1 VTLWVRRLL
10 VANAAVFVLTML
22 FPGITVF
29 LQFTPRYVLILP
41 WTPVTYMFVHAG
53 MQHIFFNMLGLYFFG
68 QPVENRLG
76 TKRFL
81 WLYFLSGLCGAA
93 ASFIFDWS
101 HPIVGASA
109 AVMGVMFAFA
119 YYWPRE
125 KILFFMVLPVEAW
138 LGVIIMSG
146 LDLFSATGGFDQ
158 GVAHFAHLGGVLG
171 AWAYL
176 LLSGKFTEAAR
187 FKQRAAV
194 VKSKKATE
202 QDAERWAM
210 IPREGLHPLS
220 REELDRILD
229 KISKSGLASLT
240 VDERAFLDRFVN

>member
-1 VTLWVRRLL
+1 MTPWVRRLL
-10 VANAAVFVLTML
+10 VANAAVLVLTML
-22 FPGITVF
+22 LPGVTVF
-29 LQFTPRYVLILP
+29 LAFTPRYVLIMP
-41 WTPVTYMFVHAG
+41 WTLVTYMFVHAG
-53 MQHIFFNMLGLYFFG
+53 FQHIFFNMLGLYFFG

-76 TKRFL
+76 AKRFL
-81 WLYFLSGLCGAA
+81 SLYFLSGLSGAA

-125 KILFFMVLPVEAW
+125 RILLLVFPVEAW
-138 LGVIIMSG
+138 LGVVIMSAM
-146 LDLFSATGGFDQ
+146 DLFSATGGFDQ
-158 GVAHFAHLGGVLG
+158 GVAHFAHLGGIVG

-176 LLSGKFTEAAR
+176 LISGKFTEAAR
-187 FKQRAAV
+187 FKTRAAV
-194 VKSKKATE
+194 VRSKKATE

-210 IPREGLHPLS
+210 IPRDGLHPLS

-229 KISKSGLASLT
+229 KISKSGVASLT
-240 VDERAFLDRFVN
+240 TDERAFLDRFVN